1 MGGGAAGLSSAAKYR
16 ELLSDPED
24 LTTSDPKGETPV
36 ATVVCGSIATDHL
49 MTFPGKFSEQIV
61 GDQLDHISLSFLV
74 EDLVVRR
81 GGVGG
86 NIAYAM
92 GQLGGSPVLVGAAGA
107 DFEEY
112 RQWLTSHGVDCRGVR
127 ISESR
132 HTARFMCTTDQAM
145 AQLAT
150 FYAGAMSE
158 ARDISVTDV
167 IAQTGPADLVLIGA
181 DDPDAMRR
189 HTDECRSAGIA
200 FAADPSQQLA
210 RLDGD
215 QARALIEGAAYLFT
229 NEYEWGLLR
238 QKTGLTEAQ
247 VSEMVG
253 VRVTTLGADGV
264 EIIDGEGN
272 RTHVG
277 VVPETEKVDPTGVGD
292 GFRAGFLTAL
302 GKGLGFE
309 RAAQVG
315 SMVAVLV
322 LETVST
328 QDWAWDRDLAL
339 KRIADA
345 YGDAAATEIADALA

>member
-1 MGGGAAGLSSAAKYR
+1 
-16 ELLSDPED
+16 
-24 LTTSDPKGETPV
+24 V
-36 ATVVCGSIATDHL
+36 AIVVCGSIATDHL
-49 MTFPGKFSEQIV
+49 MTFPGKFSEQLL
-61 GDQLDHISLSFLV
+61 GDHLEHISLSFLV

-86 NIAYAM
+86 NICYAM
-92 GQLGGSPVLVGAAGA
+92 GVLGGSPVLVGAVGA
-107 DFEEY
+107 DFNDY
-112 RQWLTSHGVDCRGVR
+112 RQWLESNGVDCRAVR
-127 ISESR
+127 ISETQ
-132 HTARFMCTTDQAM
+132 HTARFMCTTDQTM

-158 ARDISVTDV
+158 AREIALSDVVTQIGD
-167 IAQTGPADLVLIGA
+167 PELVLVGA
-181 DDPDAMRR
+181 DDPDAMVR
-189 HTDECRSAGIA
+189 HTEECRKLGIP

-210 RLDGD
+210 RLDGE
-215 QARALIEGAAYLFT
+215 QARALIDGAAYLFT

-238 QKTGLTEAQ
+238 QKTGLSETQ
-247 VSEMVG
+247 VAEMVG
-253 VRVTTLGADGV
+253 VRVTTLGKDGV
-264 EIIDGEGN
+264 EIVEKDGT
-272 RTHVG
+272 RTHVA

-328 QDWAWDRDLAL
+328 QDWTWDRDLAL

-345 YGDAAATEIADALA
+345 YGDSAATEIATAF

>member
-1 MGGGAAGLSSAAKYR
+1 MAI
-16 ELLSDPED
+16 
-24 LTTSDPKGETPV
+24 
-36 ATVVCGSIATDHL
+36 VVCGSIATDHL
-49 MTFPGKFSEQIV
+49 MTFPGKFSEQLL
-61 GDQLDHISLSFLV
+61 GDQLEHISLSFLV

-86 NIAYAM
+86 NICYAM
-92 GQLGGSPVLVGAAGA
+92 GELGGRPLLVGSVGP
-107 DFEEY
+107 DFQDY
-112 RQWLTSHGVDCRGVR
+112 RQWLEAHGVDCAAVR
-127 ISESR
+127 ISETQQ
-132 HTARFMCTTDQAM
+132 TARFMCTTDQTM

-158 ARDISVTDV
+158 ARE
-167 IAQTGPADLVLIGA
+167 IALSEVFAQNGTPELVLIGA
-181 DDPDAMRR
+181 DDPDAMIR
-189 HTDECRSAGIA
+189 HTDECRKAGVP

-210 RLDGD
+210 RLDGE
-215 QARALIEGAAYLFT
+215 QARALIDGAAYLFT

-238 QKTGLTEAQ
+238 QKTGLSEAQ
-247 VSEMVG
+247 VAEMVG
-253 VRVTTLGADGV
+253 VRVTTLGKDGV
-264 EIIDGEGN
+264 EIVERDGT
-272 RTHVG
+272 RTVVP

-328 QDWAWDRDLAL
+328 QDWTWDRELSL

-345 YGDAAATEIADALA
+345 YGDTAATDIATYL

>member
-1 MGGGAAGLSSAAKYR
+1 MAI
-16 ELLSDPED
+16 
-24 LTTSDPKGETPV
+24 
-36 ATVVCGSIATDHL
+36 VVCGSIATDHL
-49 MTFPGKFSEQIV
+49 MTFPGKFSEQLL
-61 GDQLDHISLSFLV
+61 GDHLEHISLSFLV

-86 NIAYAM
+86 NICYAM
-92 GQLGGSPVLVGAAGA
+92 GVLGGSPVLVGSVGA
-107 DFEEY
+107 DFGDY
-112 RQWLTSHGVDCRGVR
+112 RQWLESNGVDCRAVR
-127 ISESR
+127 ISETQ
-132 HTARFMCTTDQAM
+132 HTARFMCTTDQTM

-158 ARDISVTDV
+158 AREIALSEVVT
-167 IAQTGPADLVLIGA
+167 QTGDPELVLVGA
-181 DDPDAMRR
+181 DDPDAMVR
-189 HTDECRSAGIA
+189 HTDECRNLGIP

-210 RLDGD
+210 RLDGE
-215 QARALIEGAAYLFT
+215 QARALIDGAAYLFT

-238 QKTGLTEAQ
+238 QKTGLSETQ
-247 VSEMVG
+247 VAEMVG
-253 VRVTTLGADGV
+253 VRVTTLGKDGV
-264 EIIDGEGN
+264 EIVEKDGT
-272 RTHVG
+272 RTHVA

-328 QDWAWDRDLAL
+328 QDWTWDSELAL

-345 YGDAAATEIADALA
+345 YGDSAATEIATVF